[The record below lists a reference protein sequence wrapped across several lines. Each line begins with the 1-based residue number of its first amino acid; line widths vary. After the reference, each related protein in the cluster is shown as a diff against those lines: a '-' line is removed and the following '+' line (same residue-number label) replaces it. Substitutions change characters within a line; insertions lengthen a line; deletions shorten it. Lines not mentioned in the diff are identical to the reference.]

1 MPGAVVS
8 LCRSIFLRGR
18 LRIQADR
25 ANGFERMRLV
35 FNGNTP
41 FDASRSRMVQPRIQS
56 LSLLP
61 FRCVSLVALHSIM
74 TFGPSPVMVE
84 SSDGTVSL
92 DVQTDRATVWLS
104 LNQIS
109 SLFDRDKSTISRHIK
124 NVYEERELD
133 ESSTVALFATVQA

>member
-74 TFGPSPVMVE
+74 TFGPSPVMYECLAGLREMVIDSE
-84 SSDGTVSL
+84 RCPLTFAEFTL
-92 DVQTDRATVWLS
+92 KKCM
-104 LNQIS
+104 
-109 SLFDRDKSTISRHIK
+109 RDKNGAWI
-124 NVYEERELD
+124 D
-133 ESSTVALFATVQA
+133 EIPDGNDHSIDAVRYAMMEDVPRG